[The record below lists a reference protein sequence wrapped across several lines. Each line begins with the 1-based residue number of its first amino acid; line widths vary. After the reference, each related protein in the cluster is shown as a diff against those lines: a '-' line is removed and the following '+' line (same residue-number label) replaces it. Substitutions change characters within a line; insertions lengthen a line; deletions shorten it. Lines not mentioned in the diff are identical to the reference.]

1 MLGSGMA
8 RGAKARGKRIAFGD
22 GKRIIWGPWSKDIFR
37 GNPNVASPGDE
48 RAGDIEWIDYYKGK
62 RGYNHHDVAGKRW
75 IWNYDF
81 RAKQGEFF
89 FTEAEEKVADL
100 LAPADDF
107 VVIEP
112 HVPAKSVAPNKDWG
126 FEKFQAVVDALTN
139 NGQLVVQFD
148 YGRQILRGARRVKTK
163 SFREAAAVLSRA
175 SAAVLPEGG
184 MHHAAAAVD
193 VPAVVIFGG
202 FIPPMVTGYG
212 THANLTG
219 GADACGSLFP
229 CDHCRKALDAITVEE
244 VIEAVAELPS

>member
-1 MLGSGMA
+1 MA

-62 RGYNHHDVAGKRW
+62 RGYNRHDPAGKRW
-75 IWNYDF
+75 IWNYEF
-81 RAKQGEFF
+81 RSKPGEFF
-89 FTEAEEKVADL
+89 FSDAEEKFADL

-107 VVIEP
+107 ILIEP

-126 FEKFQAVVDALTN
+126 FQKFQAVADALSN
-139 NGQLVVQFD
+139 NGHLVVQFD
-148 YGRQILRGARRVKTK
+148 YGRPTLRGAQRVKTR

-175 SAAVLPEGG
+175 AAAILPEGG
-184 MHHAAAAVD
+184 LHHAAAAVE

-202 FIPPMVTGYG
+202 FIPAEVTGYEG
-212 THANLTG
+212 HANLTA
-219 GADACGSLFP
+219 GAEACGSLTP
-229 CDHCRKALDAITVEE
+229 CAHCRAALERITIDEVLQSAIRIMT
-244 VIEAVAELPS
+244 